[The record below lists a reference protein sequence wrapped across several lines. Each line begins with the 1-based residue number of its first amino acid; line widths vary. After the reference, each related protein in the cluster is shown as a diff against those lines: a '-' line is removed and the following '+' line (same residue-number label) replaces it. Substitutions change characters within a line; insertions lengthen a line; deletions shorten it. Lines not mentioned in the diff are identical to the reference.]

1 MTDFHFL
8 RPFWLLLML
17 SLPVL
22 VLTLRHMRRGDSGW
36 SRVIPEKFLAPL
48 MPSSSTH
55 PHQMRSPLLPV
66 TIGILCLSIALAGP
80 SWRETP
86 SPLSQPDDSL
96 VIVLDL
102 SLSMLA
108 TDLQPDRLTLA
119 KRKIRDL
126 LKARTGSLN
135 AVIVYAGDAHVVTP
149 LTDDARTI
157 EAMLAAL
164 DPTIMPATGNRA
176 DLAIAK
182 ARTLLENG
190 APGRGRILLMTDE
203 VPDQYFRAIDQTL
216 DNTDI
221 TLDTL
226 VVGTTGGGPIPLPKR
241 GFIRD
246 NGKIVIVRAN
256 PEALTRL
263 AGRNGG
269 SSHLLTLDDTDIN
282 ALGLH
287 PDNSADARNADSEH
301 TIKRWQDDGYWLL
314 WLVLPL
320 LLLGWRRGAFA
331 IIALSFLPVLPRPA
345 QALDWDQLWQR
356 EDQRAPKLIRQDPA
370 AAAKILENPMWRGTA
385 LYRSKAYEQAAQAF
399 SEAQGAD
406 ADYNRGNA
414 LVQAGKLKEAIK
426 AYDRALEQNPDMAD
440 AAANRQLA
448 EELLRQQQQQE
459 NQQNQQ
465 NQQGQ
470 QDPQDSRNQNQPSDQ
485 SGDKP
490 GQENQGDTGQN
501 QSEDSQSPSSSED
514 SGDREDK
521 KADSPEPGQELEA
534 GKKDQEAGESGAS
547 SAAPAPLPEVSES
560 ELTQGQEQWLRK
572 IPDDP
577 AGLLKRKFLQQY
589 QQRQT
594 PADESDTPW

>member
-8 RPFWLLLML
+8 RPFWLLLIL
-17 SLPVL
+17 SLPVV
-22 VLTLRHMRRGDSGW
+22 VLMLRHVRRGDSGW
-36 SRVIPEKFLAPL
+36 SRVIPERFLAPL
-48 MPSSSTH
+48 VPSTGARQT
-55 PHQMRSPLLPV
+55 PKASPMVPV
-66 TIGILCLSIALAGP
+66 TLAIVLLSVALAGP

-86 SPLSQPDDSL
+86 SPLSQSEDSL
-96 VIVLDL
+96 VIALDL

-126 LKARTGSLN
+126 LKARAGSLN
-135 AVIVYAGDAHVVTP
+135 GLIVYAGDAHVVTP
-149 LTDDARTI
+149 LTDDSRTI

-182 ARTLLENG
+182 ARGLLEQG
-190 APGRGRILLMTDE
+190 APGRGHILLMTDE
-203 VPDQYFRAIDQTL
+203 IPDKYFSAIGETL
-216 DNTDI
+216 ESTDI

-226 VVGTTGGGPIPLPKR
+226 VVGTPEGGPIPLAKR

-246 NGKIVIVRAN
+246 NGKIVIARAR
-256 PEALTRL
+256 PESLARL
-263 AGRNGG
+263 ASSNGG
-269 SSHLLTLDDTDIN
+269 SSHRLTLDDSDID
-282 ALGLH
+282 ALGLR

-301 TIKRWQDDGYWLL
+301 TINRWQDDGYWLL

-331 IIALSFLPVLPRPA
+331 IIALSFLPLVPRPA

-356 EDQRAPKLIRQDPA
+356 EDQRAPELIRQDPA
-370 AAAKILENPMWRGTA
+370 AAAEKLQDPMWRGIA
-385 LYRSKAYEQAAQAF
+385 LYRSEAYEQATQAF

-414 LVQAGKLKEAIK
+414 LARAGKLQEALG
-426 AYDRALEQNPDMAD
+426 AYDRALEQEPDMAD
-440 AAANRQLA
+440 AIANRQLV
-448 EELLRQQQQQE
+448 EELLRRQQQQQKEQQE
-459 NQQNQQ
+459 NQQEQQEQNESQGQDQSSDRSGDQPGQQ
-465 NQQGQ
+465 NQDDSGQNQGEDSSSPSSAPDSQDQEGQ
-470 QDPQDSRNQNQPSDQ
+470 QA
-485 SGDKP
+485 DKTEP
-490 GQENQGDTGQN
+490 GQELQKGQENQGD
-501 QSEDSQSPSSSED
+501 
-514 SGDREDK
+514 R
-521 KADSPEPGQELEA
+521 
-534 GKKDQEAGESGAS
+534 ESGTRS
-547 SAAPAPLPEVSES
+547 SAPAQLPEVSES

-577 AGLLKRKFLQQY
+577 GGLLKRKFLQQY

>member
-8 RPFWLLLML
+8 RPLWLLLIL
-17 SLPVL
+17 TLPLL
-22 VLTLRHMRRGDSGW
+22 VLTLRHLRRGDSGW
-36 SRVIPEKFLAPL
+36 SRVIPEKFLTPL
-48 MPSSSTH
+48 MPSSGPHRH
-55 PHQMRSPLLPV
+55 PMRSPLLPV
-66 TIGILCLSIALAGP
+66 TIGILCLSVALAGP
-80 SWRETP
+80 SWREAP
-86 SPLSQPDDSL
+86 SPLSQSDDSL

-135 AVIVYAGDAHVVTP
+135 ALIVYAGDAHVVTP
-149 LTDDARTI
+149 LTDDSRTI

-176 DLAIAK
+176 DLAIDR
-182 ARTLLENG
+182 ARTLLKNG

-203 VPDQYFRAIDQTL
+203 VPDQYFRSIDQTL
-216 DNTDI
+216 ERTDI
-221 TLDTL
+221 TLDAL
-226 VVGTTGGGPIPLPKR
+226 VVGTTGGGPIPLAKR

-256 PEALTRL
+256 PEALARL
-263 AGRNGG
+263 AVRNGG
-269 SSHLLTLDDTDIN
+269 SSHMLTLDDTDIN
-282 ALGLH
+282 ALGLR
-287 PDNSADARNADSEH
+287 PDDRPDTSNADTEH
-301 TIKRWQDDGYWLL
+301 TINRWQDDGYWLL

-331 IIALSFLPVLPRPA
+331 IIALSCLPLVPRPA

-356 EDQRAPKLIRQDPA
+356 EDQRAPELIRQDPA
-370 AAAKILENPMWRGTA
+370 RAAELLKDPMWRGTA
-385 LYRSKAYEQAAQAF
+385 LYRSEAYEQAAKAF
-399 SEAQGAD
+399 AEARGAD

-414 LVQAGKLKEAIK
+414 LALAGKLQEALK
-426 AYDRALEQNPDMAD
+426 AYDRALEQSPDMAD
-440 AAANRQLA
+440 AAANRQLV
-448 EELLRQQQQQE
+448 EKLLRKQQQQQ
-459 NQQNQQ
+459 NQKNGQQ
-465 NQQGQ
+465 GPQGQ
-470 QDPQDSRNQNQPSDQ
+470 QDGESQNKPSDQNGDKTDRNSQNDSGQTQSQDSRQPSPSENPQDQ
-485 SGDKP
+485 K
-490 GQENQGDTGQN
+490 GQDPEQTGQP
-501 QSEDSQSPSSSED
+501 SPDSNRDQGTD
-514 SGDREDK
+514 SAGTQ
-521 KADSPEPGQELEA
+521 PEP
-534 GKKDQEAGESGAS
+534 AS
-547 SAAPAPLPEVSES
+547 PLPQISES

-577 AGLLKRKFLQQY
+577 GGLLKRKFLQQY